1 MRIPVMPYYVY
12 AIHPDSKLNCLYGSF
27 ADYHDAEI
35 CERENQGFGHSQDNS
50 LVTLIYAENKTHA
63 AQKVRQLRREK
74 GLSPY

>member
-1 MRIPVMPYYVY
+1 MPYYVY
-12 AIHPDSKLNCLYGSF
+12 AIHPDSKLNGFCGSF

-35 CERENQGFGHSQDNS
+35 CEREKQGFGHSPDNS